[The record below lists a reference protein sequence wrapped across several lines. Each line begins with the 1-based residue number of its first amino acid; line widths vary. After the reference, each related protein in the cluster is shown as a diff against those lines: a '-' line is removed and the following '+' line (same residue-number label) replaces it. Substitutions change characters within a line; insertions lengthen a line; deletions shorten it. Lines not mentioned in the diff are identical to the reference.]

1 MKTRLAVST
10 AIAVVLV
17 SLSVGASAADRDATV
32 RDYYG
37 NFCGSPDLR
46 CDTGSNPESGRN
58 SAALPYSPVTKPDNS
73 ETYGTPNT
81 NRKLSAGASFNETV
95 YGGFCGS
102 TRIPC

>member
-1 MKTRLAVST
+1 MKKRLAVST
-10 AIAVVLV
+10 AIAVVLLA
-17 SLSVGASAADRDATV
+17 LSVGASAADRNPTA

-37 NFCGSPDLR
+37 NFCGSPELP
-46 CDTGSNPESGRN
+46 CVTGSNPDTGLG

-73 ETYGTPNT
+73 VADGNRNT
-81 NRKLSAGASFNETV
+81 NRILSEGASFNKTV